1 MKDYGD
7 KKPFNFF
14 KTEKFLITWPG
25 AISGNINHIT
35 KQDFGVRI
43 IPNDPE
49 LGDQVQFIKAP
60 EYYDITHSTIDC
72 SVSDSG
78 KFLHIMFQNTAHFT
92 KRRKLE
98 VYALPTKEYKFYKEI
113 PVLDRRQSVRVDKEG
128 KDFS

>member
-1 MKDYGD
+1 MVEYGEH
-7 KKPFNFF
+7 P
-14 KTEKFLITWPG
+14 
-25 AISGNINHIT
+25 
-35 KQDFGVRI
+35 
-43 IPNDPE
+43 
-49 LGDQVQFIKAP
+49 
-60 EYYDITHSTIDC
+60 THSTIDC